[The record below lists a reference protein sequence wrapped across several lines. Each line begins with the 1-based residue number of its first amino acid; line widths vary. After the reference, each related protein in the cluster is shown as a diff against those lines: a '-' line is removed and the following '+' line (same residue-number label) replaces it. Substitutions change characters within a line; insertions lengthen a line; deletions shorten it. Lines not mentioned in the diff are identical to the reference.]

1 MWGDRSRDILKART
15 TRNLKKDS
23 DDIEFPSDKFV
34 RNLWQEDR
42 TREKE
47 DSLSEYY
54 PEKHEHRSDESESG
68 SYSELNSNVSP
79 KNQRFVW

>member
-1 MWGDRSRDILKART
+1 MAET

-54 PEKHEHRSDESESG
+54 PEKHESTVHRSDESESG
-68 SYSELNSNVSP
+68 SYSDLNGNVSP
-79 KNQRFVW
+79 KNQRFV